1 MLNVR
6 DLIKQLEKM
15 PGDAKVLAHVK
26 ELGGFIRIEEV
37 KIMDGK
43 GFEWIHGNE
52 VVVLDEKPFVSKKK
66 HQEEETEEE
75 ELENLCPGCN
85 VFCEERFVDGQCK

>member
-26 ELGGFIRIEEV
+26 ELGGFIRVEEI
-37 KIMDGK
+37 KTMDGK
-43 GFEWIHGNE
+43 GFGGKEFGKT
-52 VVVLDEKPFVSKKK
+52 VVVLDEKPFVSKKEQ
-66 HQEEETEEE
+66 HQEEEQ
-75 ELENLCPGCN
+75 LCPGCN
-85 VFCEERFVDGQCK
+85 VAYCQGRYTTGQCE